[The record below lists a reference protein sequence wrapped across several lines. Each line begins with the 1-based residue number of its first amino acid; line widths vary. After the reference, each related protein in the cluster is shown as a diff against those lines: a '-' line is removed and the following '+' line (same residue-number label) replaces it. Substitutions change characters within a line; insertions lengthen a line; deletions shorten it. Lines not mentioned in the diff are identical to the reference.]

1 MMKKTLFN
9 YICYMKILNP
19 KFLFT
24 FIIVFCSVF
33 GLFGQ
38 EDCSSKLVEA
48 QGLYRRGLIE
58 DIPQLLMPC
67 IESGF
72 TRAQRNEAYKILV
85 LAYLFDGDQYNAENT
100 MIDFLKKNPE
110 YEVMPNDPVEFI
122 SLFET
127 FRSLSVFSFG
137 LKFGPNATNPRIIEP
152 YNQGD
157 VNHTIS
163 RNITGGGYHAGL
175 SVNRYFAKRMFLN
188 LGINIIHNS
197 YKFVEEPV
205 DESKEPS
212 ILTTSLKESLDRY
225 EIPLSVGYEFEHKE
239 FNSFIRAGAS
249 ISKIFHVSGTPEK
262 DNAIL
267 AEENMTDNRDD
278 ILYMWHVGAGI
289 KYKVSRGY
297 LVLDIRY
304 HYGLNNIVIPET
316 RYNLGLLGHVDDDF
330 SLSSFTFSFGY
341 YFSFYQPR
349 KR

>member
-1 MMKKTLFN
+1 MKR
-9 YICYMKILNP
+9 LNP
-19 KFLFT
+19 GLLLI
-24 FIIVFCSVF
+24 FIIILCTVSD
-33 GLFGQ
+33 LSGQ
-38 EDCSSKLVEA
+38 ETCSSKLIEA
-48 QGLYRRGLIE
+48 QRLYRQGLIE
-58 DIPQLLMPC
+58 DIPQLLKPC

-72 TRAQRNEAYKILV
+72 TRAQRNEAYKILI

-127 FRSLSVFSFG
+127 FSSLSVFSFG

-152 YNQGD
+152 YVQGD
-157 VNHTIS
+157 DNHTES
-163 RNITGGGYHAGL
+163 RNITGGGYQAGL
-175 SVNRYFAKRMFLN
+175 SVNRYIARRMFLN

-197 YKFVEEPV
+197 YKFMEEQT
-205 DESKEPS
+205 
-212 ILTTSLKESLDRY
+212 LTLDNAEDPIVIKTSLKESLDRY
-225 EIPLSVGYEFEHKE
+225 EIPLSIGYEFEHRE

-262 DNAIL
+262 EVIL
-267 AEENMTDNRDD
+267 AEENLTDSRND
-278 ILYMWHVGAGI
+278 ILYMWHIGAGI
-289 KYKVSRGY
+289 KYKIPRGY

-304 HYGLNNIVIPET
+304 HYGLNNIVVPEM
-316 RYNLGLLGHVDDDF
+316 RYKNIELLGHVDDDF
-330 SLSSFTFSFGY
+330 SLYSFTFSLGY